1 MAEIEW
7 VYWLSNLPT
16 ILKSRALLVDIL
28 NSGKLL
34 GTNIAPPET
43 PEEIEAW
50 IKERKARFPTAKKV
64 AEDAE
69 KKRVEIEANEKAWVI
84 SRQ

>member
-1 MAEIEW
+1 MGIVAFQPPSYPQIEG
-7 VYWLSNLPT
+7 SF
-16 ILKSRALLVDIL
+16 VDIL
-28 NSGKLL
+28 NRGKLL

-64 AEDAE
+64 AENAE
-69 KKRVEIEANEKAWVI
+69 KKRAETEAREGSWVI
-84 SRQ
+84 FHRQ